1 LSVPA
6 GIFLDPVIGSRTIG
20 VHRTEGGGGLRLLV
34 IEIRLDWIG
43 RLLGAFVVDATTTAT
58 VEDGKLSLSWLDSN
72 NGAVLVLDGITT
84 GTLDGF
90 FTSCNNS
97 C

>member
-1 LSVPA
+1 MSVPA

-34 IEIRLDWIG
+34 IDIRLDWIG
-43 RLLGAFVVDATTTAT
+43 RLLGAFVVDATTT
-58 VEDGKLSLSWLDSN
+58 VEDGKLSLSRLDSN

-84 GTLDGF
+84 GTLDEF